1 MFSITDKESA
11 MAPEDYGLING
22 HCTLN
27 GWIEDVAEIRGFIA
41 PPFFSPDFDLVLRFN
56 DLRVAAA
63 HHHWHPAM
71 LTRRGSRAG
80 MRIASDLVLVKDSR
94 TMLMRTTVKN
104 ATRKTLALNIQ
115 YELSGSC
122 GQSTHWRFGKSYQK
136 TAART
141 EKRWGR
147 GVLTLFNEQ
156 GALAVASSLKV
167 APNLPVCSGVL
178 NAPACELA
186 PGASVTF
193 YTAAALGEPRDCRAA
208 VRYALEDPEARI
220 NDALKEWDARQKRL
234 FDRLPDL
241 QSDCRELVDYY
252 HTSLLHLLLNEW
264 QVPEYRLHPH
274 YGTGSMMGDTVCC
287 YMWNYGGP
295 YQLWSLL
302 SPRSAREHLLTM
314 LALDLRNCYAFFADD
329 GTALGPYYPINHE
342 KVIFLACAYVTQTR
356 DVAFLNET
364 VDGKSVIARLVDEA
378 LAHDDLNFPA
388 VLADYGTAN
397 DHLEL
402 RGAHYADDPLMRYC
416 GILPDLNLRRCVSMH
431 LVDRLCRLAK
441 YQPRADLAAR
451 AGALK
456 KLIHEKLYSPER
468 GWFKAID
475 PEGREVWR
483 WTIQMFKALGWGD
496 WALYPEAEAALLR
509 HLLDEREFLGRFGL
523 HSLSKLD
530 PAYDEAD
537 IDNGGPGACVS
548 FPAAIMLR
556 LYRSGR
562 AREAETIL
570 RRLLWMGRRLP
581 YWGDSQRADALD
593 YRRCTSLKCNIEG
606 ACPAQ
611 TLIFGMFGVDVREDF
626 SVAVTPH
633 VPEFSRFIRLKNLR
647 IAGKVLDIY
656 ADRDRVEVRCD
667 GKLRRGKPGETLIF
681 G

>member
-1 MFSITDKESA
+1 MFAITDKESA

-22 HCTLN
+22 HATLN
-27 GWIEDVAEIRGFIA
+27 GWIGDVAEIRGFIA

-56 DLRVAAA
+56 DLRIAAA
-63 HHHWHPAM
+63 HHRWHPAM

-94 TMLMRTTVKN
+94 MMLMRTTVKN
-104 ATRKTLALNIQ
+104 ATRKPLTLTIQ
-115 YELSGSC
+115 YELAGSL
-122 GQSTHWRFGKSYQK
+122 GRSTRWRFGKTYQK

-141 EKRWGR
+141 EKHWGR

-167 APNLPVCSGVL
+167 APGLPVCSGVL
-178 NAPACELA
+178 NARPCELA

-193 YTAAALGEPRDCRAA
+193 YTAAALGTQKNCNAA
-208 VRYALEDPEARI
+208 VRYALADPEARI
-220 NDALKEWDARQKRL
+220 ADALNEWNARQKRL
-234 FDRLPDL
+234 FDRLPDIE
-241 QSDCRELVDYY
+241 SDSRELVDYY

-264 QVPEYRLHPH
+264 QVPEYKLHPH

-295 YQLWSLL
+295 YRLWSLL

-342 KVIFLACAYVTQTR
+342 KVIFLAYAYATQTR

-364 VDGKSVIARLVDEA
+364 LDGKSVIARLVDEA

-388 VLADYGTAN
+388 VLADYGNAN

-416 GILPDLNLRRCVSMH
+416 GILPDLNLRRCVSMR

-441 YQPRADLAAR
+441 YTPRVDLAAR
-451 AGALK
+451 AAALK

-475 PEGREVWR
+475 PEGRTVWR

-556 LYRSGR
+556 LYRSDR

-611 TLIFGMFGVDVREDF
+611 TLIFGMFGVDVGEDF

-633 VPEFSRFIRLKNLR
+633 VPEFTSFIRLKNLR
-647 IAGKVLDIY
+647 IAGKTLDIY

-681 G
+681 E